1 METLQSALAHLR
13 LGLMSTSGNLAVFPL
28 ESTNEEDPHFLLL
41 EEAMARYGANVV
53 ERGAERGGAT
63 VGRIVFHNKAP
74 LDVLLL
80 DGEELR
86 GGLQNRVVNKSI
98 LVPAHTELEIPV
110 SCVERGRWSSATR
123 VGGSRIWWARSRG
136 GAPRRRPFAFEPTD
150 PSAPEPRPI
159 HEQEAR
165 RSRPRSWVPG
175 CSCPAC
181 LDALERSRVAPWDQP
196 EEQDFAHDA
205 PDIDK
210 PAFRA
215 GLRLTSDLLRYKALL
230 LSRAFDQH
238 AGRRSTHPEVQSAV
252 WDGIERKMRRM
263 NVRSHTSAMSDIYHQ
278 RSSTLAEMAAALRPA
293 ACQVGAA
300 FVIDGKLVAVE
311 VIGCR
316 TAYEKLHDK
325 ILHSYAID
333 AIETYQPDAVPPPP
347 SAEQIADFLRVLGQ
361 APCNFVQGVGKGL
374 DASIR
379 TEGLTALGLV
389 DGERLIHLAAFP
401 TH

>member
-13 LGLMSTSGNLAVFPL
+13 LGPMSTSGNLAVFPL

-41 EEAMARYGANVV
+41 GEAMARYGAKVV

-110 SCVERGRWSSATR
+110 SCVERGRWSREAH
-123 VGGSRIWWARSRG
+123 GGALRRRRARSTENK
-136 GAPRRRPFAFEPTD
+136 PPLPPFAFGPTD
-150 PSAPEPRPI
+150 PGPREPSPT

-165 RSRPRSWVPG
+165 RSAPPSWVPG

-181 LDALERSRVAPWDQP
+181 LDALERSGVAPLDRMK
-196 EEQDFAHDA
+196 EQDLS
-205 PDIDK
+205 PDTDDLDG
-210 PAFRA
+210 FFL
-215 GLRLTSDLLRYKALL
+215 GSRLPSDLLRYKASL
-230 LSRAFDQH
+230 LSRAFGRH
-238 AGRRSTHPEVQSAV
+238 AGPRSTPPGVQSAV

-263 NVRSHTSAMSDIYHQ
+263 RVRSHTSAMSDIYQQ

-300 FVIDGKLVAVE
+300 FAIDGKLVGVE

-316 TAYEKLHDK
+316 AAYEKIHDK
-325 ILHSYAID
+325 IIHSYAID
-333 AIETYQPDAVPPPP
+333 AIETYQPNAVPPPP
-347 SAEQIADFLRVLGQ
+347 SAEQVTHFLRVLGQ
-361 APCNFVQGVGKGL
+361 APCHFVPGVGKGL
-374 DASIR
+374 DVSIGND
-379 TEGLTALGLV
+379 GLTALGLV